1 MSIFIQEVLGLLKL
15 GKKKTTLKP
24 THDYIE
30 FGRVTHSSLNTGSS
44 YVPKM
49 EPFTMKMSDFII
61 ATGGS
66 NTTYDLVSQPN
77 GGSNV
82 DIVLNGSNGTSDVVT
97 FVAGS
102 NVTLVDNGSNQIT
115 IASSGGGGADTNIA
129 NTNLTADDDRT
140 LDMAGFVLN
149 IRNSAA
155 QFHEMF
161 VIEPGEIT
169 IGGGGAANATKLLFR
184 ESTFNGSNSVALKA
198 ADSLTGNTVYTLPTA
213 YPSTTGDVLSSTTAG
228 VMSWITGGGGGVS
241 NVSSTFAGT
250 AYSVTVTD
258 PSTTPAITITTNGA
272 STDYINGEGD
282 YIAFPTIPAA
292 YTGWIADS
300 DEGTDLTI
308 GSGDKLFF
316 YGAVN
321 SAGSGIATDSA
332 INAGAMTVS
341 LITTGG
347 TPSATNFYRGDGQWV
362 TPTNSGGTVTS
373 VTPQANGVAGTAI
386 TGIGILNF
394 VGQGTVATSISGDTV
409 TITGADAYEGT
420 VTSVSSTFAGTGFTA
435 TVTLA
440 TSTPAIA
447 ITANGAST
455 DYINGVG
462 DYIAFPAIPFTSLT
476 TTGSSGDATLIA
488 GVLNIPNYTGSAAVT
503 SVGITETGTALAITN
518 SPITSSGDINI
529 AGAGTSSQVILGD
542 LTLGTLTEGTVTS
555 VNAGAGTTVT
565 GTAIAPIVNVD
576 YAGADNAVLVATA
589 ASPEGTDTLWF
600 SDATDSTI
608 KRSLLSNFPGFGFD
622 GTVTNVS
629 AAFAGT
635 AFTASVVDSN
645 TEPVISIVGV
655 GTNAQYVN
663 GLGNLVTFPATG
675 SGTVTSVGL
684 STNIAAFTVGA
695 TPVTQSGVISLN
707 LTGGT
712 VGQFLRQDG
721 TWATVPATS
730 AVTSVNF
737 TTDGNAL
744 NVNSNSITS
753 TGTMTGLWQ
762 GTTAQYVNGEG
773 DLVTFPSAG
782 TGTVSSVAVTHAGTA
797 FTASISGDSTI
808 NPSVDI
814 AMNGGSTQYIDGAGD
829 LVTFPA
835 IPSGTIE
842 SISTTWPSG
851 GGVAMT
857 LTEVNLT
864 GPDTQ
869 LNWVAQGT
877 TSQYIDGTFNLQ
889 TFPAI
894 PFDSLTTAGASGTA
908 ATLISGVLDIPTP
921 IIPTVPFTSLTT
933 NNTSG
938 VATLSSGV
946 LNIPNYA
953 VSGGGTV
960 TSVATTFAGTAFTA
974 TVTDGTEA
982 ASIAITANGASTD
995 YINGLGN
1002 YIAFPTIP
1010 TVGNGT
1016 LTVQGTGVL
1025 GGSGTFTANQAGN
1038 TTISVTHD
1046 TQAQTDSTPAQTL
1059 TNGDSF
1065 TALSANVGID
1075 ASGHVTGQELTTF
1088 TLPVAQTIPFT
1099 SLSTS
1104 GTSGISTLNSG
1115 VLNIPNYANTQNS
1128 LTTTGT
1134 GAATLVGEVLN
1145 IPTPVIPSVPFT
1157 SLSTT
1162 GTSGAATLTSGVLNI
1177 PQYTGGGGGMTSFDV
1192 QGNSGS
1198 GTIVNSDTISIQG
1211 GTALTSIFAGSSP
1224 SYGLIV
1230 NHDAFGTAGT
1240 YAYPS
1245 SVTTN
1250 STGHITAITAGT
1262 APGTMSSFNVQG
1274 NTGSQTVD
1282 NGETLI
1288 IAGGT
1293 GLTSTIGIP
1302 NNLTINLDD
1311 TAVTAGAYTNANITV
1326 DDQGRLTA
1334 AANGSPGSGTYQAG
1348 SGLTLNTGTT
1358 PDTFLVDYLGT
1369 DNVVAEAPSDST
1381 IQFDDEVL
1389 WSNSKGAINAHKCT
1403 PVELMLGASSNFP
1416 VQQFSRKMD
1425 IGGLVSGTSV
1435 SQTFGAVSIT
1445 YSAVGQW
1452 TISWATALANT
1463 DYQVVIYNEEAPG
1476 TNGTYVSSKTVNGI
1490 TARLVNSSGTSIAG
1504 EINVQITI

>member
-15 GKKKTTLKP
+15 GKKKTTFKP

-30 FGRVTHSSLNTGSS
+30 FGRVTHSTLNTGSS
-44 YVPKM
+44 YIPKM
-49 EPFTMKMSDFII
+49 EPFIMKMSDFII

-66 NTTYDLVSQPN
+66 NTTYDLISQPN
-77 GGSNV
+77 AGSNV
-82 DIVLNGSNGTSDVVT
+82 DIILNGSNGTSDVVT

-102 NVTLVDNGSNQIT
+102 NVTLSDNGSNQIT
-115 IASSGGGGADTNIA
+115 IASTGGVDTNIGNTNLTTNDPSRTLSLINNGSFNITDENGQMAAGFAYSGILFQTTVQIISNTATSKALQFRGNNASGATYVIGLQAPDSVTANAPYILPQLPATSGQVLSSTNTGTMSWINAGGADTNIA

-140 LDMAGFVLN
+140 LDMAGFVLS
-149 IRNSAA
+149 IKNSAA

-169 IGGGGAANATKLLFR
+169 IGGGGAVDAPKLLFR
-184 ESTFNGSNSVALKA
+184 EATANGNNSVALKA

-228 VMSWITGGGGGVS
+228 VMSWITGGGGGGVS
-241 NVSSTFAGT
+241 SVSSTFAGT
-250 AYSVTVTD
+250 AYTVTVTD
-258 PSTTPAITITTNGA
+258 STTTPIIAITANGA
-272 STDYINGEGD
+272 STDYIDGEGN
-282 YIAFPTIPAA
+282 YIAFPAIP
-292 YTGWIADS
+292 
-300 DEGTDLTI
+300 
-308 GSGDKLFF
+308 
-316 YGAVN
+316 
-321 SAGSGIATDSA
+321 
-332 INAGAMTVS
+332 
-341 LITTGG
+341 
-347 TPSATNFYRGDGQWV
+347 
-362 TPTNSGGTVTS
+362 GGTVTS
-373 VTPQANGVAGTAI
+373 VTPQANGVAGTPI
-386 TGIGILNF
+386 TGVGILNF
-394 VGQGTVATSISGDTV
+394 IGQGTVTTSISGDTV

-440 TSTPAIA
+440 TSTPAID
-447 ITANGAST
+447 ITANGANT

-462 DYIAFPAIPFTSLT
+462 DYIAFPDIPFTSLT
-476 TTGSSGDATLIA
+476 TTGSSGPATLAA
-488 GVLNIPNYTGSAAVT
+488 GVLNIPDYVGSVGTVT
-503 SVGITETGTALAITN
+503 SVGITETGTALIITN

-542 LTLGTLTEGTVTS
+542 LTLGTLTAGTVTS
-555 VNAGAGTTVT
+555 VNAGAGTTVN

-576 YAGADNAVLVATA
+576 YVGADNAVLVATA
-589 ASPEGTDTLWF
+589 ASPEGADTLWF

-622 GTVTNVS
+622 GTVTDVS
-629 AAFAGT
+629 AVFAGT
-635 AFTASVVDSN
+635 AFTASVATSN
-645 TEPVISIVGV
+645 TTPVISITGV
-655 GTNAQYVN
+655 GTGAQYVN

-695 TPVTQSGVISLN
+695 TPITTSGVISLN
-707 LTGGT
+707 LTGGA

-721 TWATVPATS
+721 TWATIPPTS
-730 AVTSVNF
+730 GVTSVNF

-753 TGTMTGLWQ
+753 TGTMTGVWQ

-782 TGTVSSVAVTHAGTA
+782 TGTVTSVAATHAGTA

-835 IPSGTIE
+835 IP
-842 SISTTWPSG
+842 
-851 GGVAMT
+851 
-857 LTEVNLT
+857 
-864 GPDTQ
+864 
-869 LNWVAQGT
+869 
-877 TSQYIDGTFNLQ
+877 
-889 TFPAI
+889 
-894 PFDSLTTAGASGTA
+894 FD
-908 ATLISGVLDIPTP
+908 
-921 IIPTVPFTSLTT
+921 
-933 NNTSG
+933 
-938 VATLSSGV
+938 
-946 LNIPNYA
+946 
-953 VSGGGTV
+953 
-960 TSVATTFAGTAFTA
+960 
-974 TVTDGTEA
+974 
-982 ASIAITANGASTD
+982 
-995 YINGLGN
+995 
-1002 YIAFPTIP
+1002 
-1010 TVGNGT
+1010 
-1016 LTVQGTGVL
+1016 
-1025 GGSGTFTANQAGN
+1025 
-1038 TTISVTHD
+1038 
-1046 TQAQTDSTPAQTL
+1046 
-1059 TNGDSF
+1059 
-1065 TALSANVGID
+1065 
-1075 ASGHVTGQELTTF
+1075 
-1088 TLPVAQTIPFT
+1088 
-1099 SLSTS
+1099 
-1104 GTSGISTLNSG
+1104 
-1115 VLNIPNYANTQNS
+1115 S

-1134 GAATLVGEVLN
+1134 TGAATL
-1145 IPTPVIPSVPFT
+1145 I
-1157 SLSTT
+1157 
-1162 GTSGAATLTSGVLNI
+1162 SGVLNI
-1177 PQYTGGGGGMTSFDV
+1177 PQYTGGGGMTSFNV
-1192 QGNSGS
+1192 AGNSGS
-1198 GTIVNSDTISIQG
+1198 GTIVNSDVINIQG
-1211 GTALTSIFAGSSP
+1211 GTALTSVFSGSSP
-1224 SYGLIV
+1224 NYGLVV
-1230 NHDAFGTAGT
+1230 NHDTFGTAAT

-1293 GLTSTIGIP
+1293 GLTSSIGIP
-1302 NNLTINLDD
+1302 NNLTINLNN

-1326 DDQGRLTA
+1326 DAQGRLTA

-1348 SGLTLNTGTT
+1348 SGLTLNTGTS
-1358 PDTFLVDYLGT
+1358 PQTFLVDYLGA

-1381 IQFDDEVL
+1381 IVFDDWIL
-1389 WSNSKGAINAHKCT
+1389 WSDSKGTQNAHKCT
-1403 PVELMLGASSNFP
+1403 PVELILGASSNFP
-1416 VQQFSRKMD
+1416 VQQFSKKMD

-1463 DYQVVIYNEEAPG
+1463 DYQVVVYNEEAPG
-1476 TNGTYVSSKTVNGI
+1476 TNGTYVSTKGVNGL
-1490 TARLVNSSGTSIAG
+1490 TVRLVNASGTSIAG

>member
-1 MSIFIQEVLGLLKL
+1 MSVFIQEVLGLLKL

-30 FGRVTHSSLNTGSS
+30 FGRVTHSSLNTGTS

-77 GGSNV
+77 GAKNV

-102 NVTLVDNGSNQIT
+102 NITLVDNGSNQIT
-115 IASSGGGGADTNIA
+115 IASSGVGADTNIA

-169 IGGGGAANATKLLFR
+169 IGGGGAANAPKLLFR
-184 ESTFNGSNSVALKA
+184 EATFNGSNSVALKA

-228 VMSWITGGGGGVS
+228 VMSWTTVGGGGITSVVASTVDRYKGVFVTTSSGVVTVGIGPAGLVSLGTTIAAEDLFFVQDDPTGAPINKKVSWAEMITGPGNIATLTAGANISLTFSGINNTTCEIASTGGGGVS

-272 STDYINGEGD
+272 STDYIDGEGN
-282 YIAFPTIPAA
+282 YIAFPAIP
-292 YTGWIADS
+292 
-300 DEGTDLTI
+300 
-308 GSGDKLFF
+308 
-316 YGAVN
+316 
-321 SAGSGIATDSA
+321 
-332 INAGAMTVS
+332 
-341 LITTGG
+341 
-347 TPSATNFYRGDGQWV
+347 
-362 TPTNSGGTVTS
+362 GGTVTEI
-373 VTPQANGVAGTAI
+373 TPQANGVAGTLI

-435 TVTLA
+435 TVTLE

-476 TTGSSGDATLIA
+476 TTGSSGAATLSGA
-488 GVLNIPNYTGSAAVT
+488 GVLNIPNYTSSSAVT
-503 SVGITETGTALAITN
+503 SVGITETGNALAITN

-576 YAGADNAVLVATA
+576 YVGADNAVLVATA
-589 ASPEGTDTLWF
+589 ASPEGADTLWF

-645 TEPVISIVGV
+645 TEPAISIVGV
-655 GTNAQYVN
+655 GTSAQYVN

-695 TPVTQSGVISLN
+695 TPVTQLGVISLN

-753 TGTMTGLWQ
+753 TGTMTGVWQ

-782 TGTVSSVAVTHAGTA
+782 TGTVSSVAATHAGTA

-814 AMNGGSTQYIDGAGD
+814 AMNGGTTQYINGAGD
-829 LVTFPA
+829 LVT
-835 IPSGTIE
+835 
-842 SISTTWPSG
+842 
-851 GGVAMT
+851 
-857 LTEVNLT
+857 
-864 GPDTQ
+864 
-869 LNWVAQGT
+869 
-877 TSQYIDGTFNLQ
+877 
-889 TFPAI
+889 
-894 PFDSLTTAGASGTA
+894 
-908 ATLISGVLDIPTP
+908 
-921 IIPTVPFTSLTT
+921 
-933 NNTSG
+933 
-938 VATLSSGV
+938 
-946 LNIPNYA
+946 
-953 VSGGGTV
+953 
-960 TSVATTFAGTAFTA
+960 
-974 TVTDGTEA
+974 
-982 ASIAITANGASTD
+982 
-995 YINGLGN
+995 
-1002 YIAFPTIP
+1002 FPTIP

-1025 GGSGTFTANQAGN
+1025 GGTGTFTANQAGN

-1046 TQAQTDSTPAQTL
+1046 AQAQSNTAPAETL

-1065 TALSANVGID
+1065 TALSANVGVD

-1088 TLPVAQTIPFT
+1088 TLPIAQTIPFM
-1099 SLSTS
+1099 SLSTT

-1145 IPTPVIPSVPFT
+1145 IPTPPFT
-1157 SLSTT
+1157 SLTTT
-1162 GTSGAATLTSGVLNI
+1162 GTTGAATLVSGVLNI

-1192 QGNSGS
+1192 FGNSGG
-1198 GTIVNSDTISIQG
+1198 GTIVNSDAISIQG

-1224 SYGLIV
+1224 NYGLVV
-1230 NHDAFGTAGT
+1230 NHDAFGSAAT

-1262 APGTMSSFNVQG
+1262 APGTMSSWFLNGDTGTGAQTIG
-1274 NTGSQTVD
+1274 NGQTAM
-1282 NGETLI
+1282 
-1288 IAGGT
+1288 IAGGV
-1293 GLTSTIGIP
+1293 GLSTATSNFDI
-1302 NNLTINLDD
+1302 LTVDLDD
-1311 TAVTAGAYTNANITV
+1311 TAVAAGAYTNANITV
-1326 DDQGRLTA
+1326 DAQGRLTA

-1348 SGLTLNTGTT
+1348 SGLTLDTGTT

-1369 DNVVAEAPSDST
+1369 DNVVAEAPSDSG
-1381 IQFDDEVL
+1381 IQFDDYLL
-1389 WSNSKGAINAHKCT
+1389 WSNSKGTINAHKCT

-1425 IGGLVSGTSV
+1425 INGFVSGTSV
-1435 SQTFGAVSIT
+1435 SQTFGAVSIS
-1445 YSAVGQW
+1445 YSNVGQW
-1452 TISWATALANT
+1452 TISWATALASTN
-1463 DYQVVIYNEEAPG
+1463 YQVVIYNEEAPG
-1476 TNGTYVSSKTVNGI
+1476 TNGTYVSTKGVNGM
-1490 TARLVNSSGTSIAG
+1490 TVRLVNASGTSIAG

>member
-15 GKKKTTLKP
+15 GKKKTTFKP

-30 FGRVTHSSLNTGSS
+30 FGRVTHSTLNTGSS
-44 YVPKM
+44 YIPKM
-49 EPFTMKMSDFII
+49 EPFIMKMSDFII

-66 NTTYDLVSQPN
+66 NTTYDLISQPN

-82 DIVLNGSNGTSDVVT
+82 DIILNGSNGTSDVVT

-102 NVTLVDNGSNQIT
+102 NVTLSDNGSNQIT
-115 IASSGGGGADTNIA
+115 IASTGGVDTNIGNTNLTTNDPYRTLSLINNGSFYITDENGQMAAGFAYSGILFQTTVQIISNTATSKALQFRGNNASGATYVIGLQAPDSVTANAPYILPQLPATSGQVLSSTNTGTMSWINAGGADTNIA

-140 LDMAGFVLN
+140 LDMAGFVLS
-149 IRNSAA
+149 IKNSAA

-169 IGGGGAANATKLLFR
+169 IGGGGAVDAPKLLFR
-184 ESTFNGSNSVALKA
+184 EATANGNNSVALKA

-228 VMSWITGGGGGVS
+228 VMSWITGGGGGGVS
-241 NVSSTFAGT
+241 SVSSTFAGT
-250 AYSVTVTD
+250 AYTVTVTD
-258 PSTTPAITITTNGA
+258 STTTPIIAITANGA
-272 STDYINGEGD
+272 STDYIDGEGN
-282 YIAFPTIPAA
+282 YIAFPAIP
-292 YTGWIADS
+292 
-300 DEGTDLTI
+300 
-308 GSGDKLFF
+308 
-316 YGAVN
+316 
-321 SAGSGIATDSA
+321 
-332 INAGAMTVS
+332 
-341 LITTGG
+341 
-347 TPSATNFYRGDGQWV
+347 
-362 TPTNSGGTVTS
+362 GGTVTS
-373 VTPQANGVAGTAI
+373 VTPQANGVAGTPI
-386 TGIGILNF
+386 TGVGILNF
-394 VGQGTVATSISGDTV
+394 IGQGTVTTSISGDTV

-440 TSTPAIA
+440 TSTPAID

-462 DYIAFPAIPFTSLT
+462 DYIAFPDIPFTSLT
-476 TTGSSGDATLIA
+476 TTGSSGPATLAA
-488 GVLNIPNYTGSAAVT
+488 GVLNIPDYVGSVGTVT
-503 SVGITETGTALAITN
+503 SVGITETGTALIITN

-542 LTLGTLTEGTVTS
+542 LTLGTLTAGTVTS

-576 YAGADNAVLVATA
+576 YVGADNAVLVATA
-589 ASPEGTDTLWF
+589 ASPEGADTLWF

-622 GTVTNVS
+622 GTVTDVS
-629 AAFAGT
+629 AVFAGT
-635 AFTASVVDSN
+635 AFTASVATSN
-645 TEPVISIVGV
+645 TTPVISITGV
-655 GTNAQYVN
+655 GTGAQYVN

-695 TPVTQSGVISLN
+695 TPITTSGVISLN
-707 LTGGT
+707 LTGGA

-721 TWATVPATS
+721 TWATIPPTS
-730 AVTSVNF
+730 GVTSVNF

-753 TGTMTGLWQ
+753 TGTMTGVWQ

-782 TGTVSSVAVTHAGTA
+782 TGTVTSVAATHAGTA

-829 LVTFPA
+829 LV
-835 IPSGTIE
+835 
-842 SISTTWPSG
+842 
-851 GGVAMT
+851 
-857 LTEVNLT
+857 
-864 GPDTQ
+864 
-869 LNWVAQGT
+869 
-877 TSQYIDGTFNLQ
+877 

-953 VSGGGTV
+953 VTGGGTV

-974 TVTDGTEA
+974 TVTDGTAA

-1025 GGSGTFTANQAGN
+1025 SGTGTFTANQAGN

-1046 TQAQTDSTPAQTL
+1046 TQSQTDTTPAQTL

-1088 TLPVAQTIPFT
+1088 TLPIAQTIPFI
-1099 SLSTS
+1099 SLTTT
-1104 GTSGISTLNSG
+1104 GTSGVSTLNSG
-1115 VLNIPNYANTQNS
+1115 VLNIPNYPNTQNS

-1134 GAATLVGEVLN
+1134 GAATLVGDVLN

-1157 SLSTT
+1157 SLTTT
-1162 GTSGAATLTSGVLNI
+1162 GTTGAATLTSGVLNI
-1177 PQYTGGGGGMTSFDV
+1177 PQYTGGGGMTSFNLV
-1192 QGNSGS
+1192 GNI
-1198 GTIVNSDTISIQG
+1198 GTATITDSNTISMQG
-1211 GTALTSIFAGSSP
+1211 GGSNTAISVQVLGTTP
-1224 SYGLIV
+1224 SYGAII
-1230 NHDAFGTAGT
+1230 NHSAFGTAGT

-1250 STGHITAITAGT
+1250 SSGHITAITAGA
-1262 APGTMSSFNVQG
+1262 APGTMSSFNVSG
-1274 NTGSQTVD
+1274 NTGTVAINNGNTLQVYGD
-1282 NGETLI
+1282 NADI
-1288 IAGGT
+1288 
-1293 GLTSTIGIP
+1293 
-1302 NNLTINLDD
+1302 
-1311 TAVTAGAYTNANITV
+1311 VTAAGAPDNVTILLKDTTVAAGSYTNADITV
-1326 DDQGRLTA
+1326 DAKGRLTS

-1348 SGLTLNTGTT
+1348 SGLTLNTGTS
-1358 PDTFLVDYLGT
+1358 PQTFLVDYLGA
-1369 DNVVAEAPSDST
+1369 DNVVAEAPLDNSIVFDDWILWSDS
-1381 IQFDDEVL
+1381 
-1389 WSNSKGAINAHKCT
+1389 KGTQNAHKCT
-1403 PVELMLGASSNFP
+1403 PVELILGASSNFP
-1416 VQQFSRKMD
+1416 VQQFSKKMD

-1463 DYQVVIYNEEAPG
+1463 DYQVVVYNEEAPG
-1476 TNGTYVSSKTVNGI
+1476 TNGTYVSTKGVNGM
-1490 TARLVNSSGTSIAG
+1490 TVRLVNASGTSIAG

>member
-15 GKKKTTLKP
+15 GKKKTTFKP

-77 GGSNV
+77 GAKNV

-102 NVTLVDNGSNQIT
+102 NITLVDNGSNQIT
-115 IASSGGGGADTNIA
+115 IASSGVGADTNIA

-169 IGGGGAANATKLLFR
+169 IGGGGAANAPKLLFR
-184 ESTFNGSNSVALKA
+184 EATFNGSNSVALKA
-198 ADSLTGNTVYTLPTA
+198 ADSLTGNTIYTLPTA

-228 VMSWITGGGGGVS
+228 VMSWTTVGGGGITSVVASTVDRYKGVFVTTSSGVVTVGIGPAGLVSLGTTIAAEDLFFVQDDPTGAPINKKVSWAEMITGPGNIATLTAGANISLTFSGINNTTCEIASTGGGVS

-258 PSTTPAITITTNGA
+258 PTTTPLIAITANGA
-272 STDYINGEGD
+272 STDYIDGEGN
-282 YIAFPTIPAA
+282 YIAFPAIP
-292 YTGWIADS
+292 
-300 DEGTDLTI
+300 
-308 GSGDKLFF
+308 
-316 YGAVN
+316 
-321 SAGSGIATDSA
+321 
-332 INAGAMTVS
+332 
-341 LITTGG
+341 
-347 TPSATNFYRGDGQWV
+347 
-362 TPTNSGGTVTS
+362 GGTVTS

-386 TGIGILNF
+386 TGVGILNF
-394 VGQGTVATSISGDTV
+394 VGQGTVTTSISGDTV

-476 TTGSSGDATLIA
+476 TTGSSGAATLSGA
-488 GVLNIPNYTGSAAVT
+488 GVLNIPNYVGSAGTVT

-542 LTLGTLTEGTVTS
+542 LTLGTLTAGTVTS

-589 ASPEGTDTLWF
+589 ASPEGADTLWF

-622 GTVTNVS
+622 GTVTDVS

-635 AFTASVVDSN
+635 AFTASVATSN
-645 TEPVISIVGV
+645 TTPVISIIGV
-655 GTNAQYVN
+655 GTSAQYVN

-695 TPVTQSGVISLN
+695 TPVTTSGVISLN
-707 LTGGT
+707 LTGGS

-782 TGTVSSVAVTHAGTA
+782 TGTVTSVAATHAGTA
-797 FTASISGDSTI
+797 FTASISGNSTI

-877 TSQYIDGTFNLQ
+877 TSQYIDGTFKLQ
-889 TFPAI
+889 T
-894 PFDSLTTAGASGTA
+894 
-908 ATLISGVLDIPTP
+908 
-921 IIPTVPFTSLTT
+921 
-933 NNTSG
+933 
-938 VATLSSGV
+938 
-946 LNIPNYA
+946 
-953 VSGGGTV
+953 
-960 TSVATTFAGTAFTA
+960 
-974 TVTDGTEA
+974 
-982 ASIAITANGASTD
+982 
-995 YINGLGN
+995 
-1002 YIAFPTIP
+1002 FPTIP

-1025 GGSGTFTANQAGN
+1025 SGTGTFTANQAGN

-1046 TQAQTDSTPAQTL
+1046 TQAQTNTTPAQTL

-1088 TLPVAQTIPFT
+1088 TLPIAQTIPFT
-1099 SLSTS
+1099 SLT
-1104 GTSGISTLNSG
+1104 
-1115 VLNIPNYANTQNS
+1115 
-1128 LTTTGT
+1128 
-1134 GAATLVGEVLN
+1134 
-1145 IPTPVIPSVPFT
+1145 
-1157 SLSTT
+1157 TT
-1162 GTSGAATLTSGVLNI
+1162 GTSGQATLNSGVLNI
-1177 PQYTGGGGGMTSFDV
+1177 PQYTGSGGGMTSFNLA
-1192 QGNSGS
+1192 GNTG
-1198 GTIVNSDTISIQG
+1198 GATIVNGDLINIQG

-1224 SYGLIV
+1224 NYGLVV
-1230 NHDAFGTAGT
+1230 NHDAFGIAGT
-1240 YAYPS
+1240 VVYPS

-1250 STGHITAITAGT
+1250 STGHIIAITAGT

-1293 GLTSTIGIP
+1293 GLTSSIGIP

-1311 TAVTAGAYTNANITV
+1311 TAVAAGAYTNANITV

-1348 SGLTLNTGTT
+1348 SGLTLDTGTT

-1369 DNVVAEAPSDST
+1369 DNVVAEAPSDSG
-1381 IQFDDEVL
+1381 IQFDDYLL
-1389 WSNSKGAINAHKCT
+1389 WSNSKGTINAHKCT
-1403 PVELMLGASSNFP
+1403 PVELILGASSNFP

-1425 IGGLVSGTSV
+1425 AGGLVSGTSV
-1435 SQTFGAVSIT
+1435 SQTFGTVSIT

-1463 DYQVVIYNEEAPG
+1463 DYQVVVYNEEAPG
-1476 TNGTYVSSKTVNGI
+1476 TNGTYVSTKGVNGM
-1490 TARLVNSSGTSIAG
+1490 TVRLVNASGTSIAG